1 VAGQRHLLKQQSEW
15 RNAHEGITTF
25 IDPAPPASGGHP
37 EKVAE
42 EWPKV
47 GFRAQKKE
55 LFQLPKL
62 FISKEKCSKE
72 DSNLHRFPY

>member
-1 VAGQRHLLKQQSEW
+1 MGSAGPVHSDDDLKG
-15 RNAHEGITTF
+15 AADF
-25 IDPAPPASGGHP
+25 FDPAPHPGGGHP

-47 GFRAQKKE
+47 GLQAQKME

-62 FISKEKCSKE
+62 LISKEKCSKE